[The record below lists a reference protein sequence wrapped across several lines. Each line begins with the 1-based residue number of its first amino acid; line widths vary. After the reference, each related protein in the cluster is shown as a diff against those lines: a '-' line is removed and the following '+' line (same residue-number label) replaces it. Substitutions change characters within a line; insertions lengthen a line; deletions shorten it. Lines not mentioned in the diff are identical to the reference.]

1 MAMVHSEAVGFVFG
15 SVFPSVGASARCAA
29 FLHVTMI
36 VIPIFFI
43 SCFNTFYNVFDT
55 TEYYLALIVITGFI

>member
-1 MAMVHSEAVGFVFG
+1 MAIVLSEAVGFVSG
-15 SVFPSVGASARCAA
+15 SVFLSVGASARCAA

-36 VIPIFFI
+36 VIPIFF

-55 TEYYLALIVITGFI
+55 TEY